1 MDRAKEKEIKRLCNR
16 ETRLQTKTVSQHT
29 QKLPKDTKMI
39 AKTTTTTKHSYVKQ
53 TIKTHHHKNIKTD
66 TLLKGLKQT

>member
-29 QKLPKDTKMI
+29 QKLPNQHKITKR
-39 AKTTTTTKHSYVKQ
+39 
-53 TIKTHHHKNIKTD
+53 HKNDSKNNNDDDKT
-66 TLLKGLKQT
+66 LP